1 MTTMGSNGK
10 IIINDVMVKNVALI
24 SQNRVTMVLRLSEQ
38 CENHCELKDSFQ
50 KMVALKRADFSSNL
64 LLTV

>member
-38 CENHCELKDSFQ
+38 CENHCELKDSFRT
-50 KMVALKRADFSSNL
+50 MLALKRADFSA
-64 LLTV
+64 